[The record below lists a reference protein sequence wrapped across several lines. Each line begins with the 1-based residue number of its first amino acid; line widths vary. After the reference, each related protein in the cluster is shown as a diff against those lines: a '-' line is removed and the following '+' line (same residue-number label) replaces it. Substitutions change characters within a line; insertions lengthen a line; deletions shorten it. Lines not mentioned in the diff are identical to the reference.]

1 MRMLN
6 RWKLSGLQ
14 EFLEFLAKRGYS
26 VQVPRKE
33 LDKAIA
39 EWLESYN
46 PSYIRQFR
54 AALILAGL
62 LEAHGSGR
70 IFNIRRRNR
79 EEVMRDAPT
88 AR

>member
-1 MRMLN
+1 MRCRVMN
-6 RWKLSGLQ
+6 RWKLSGLH
-14 EFLEFLAKRGYS
+14 EFLDFLAKRGYS

-33 LDKAIA
+33 LDRAIA
-39 EWLESYN
+39 EWLDSFN

-54 AALILAGL
+54 TALILAGL
-62 LEAHGSGR
+62 LESHGSGKVFDIKR
-70 IFNIRRRNR
+70 R